1 GDDSLSAITFDS
13 DFETSLHVQ
22 KSDVDLMR
30 TKLRRLEE
38 ENSRK
43 DRQIEQ
49 LLDPSR
55 GSDFV
60 RTLTEKRPDSG
71 WVVNGLKQRILKLEQ
86 QCKEKDNTINKLQT
100 DMKTTNLEEMRIAME
115 TYYEEIHRLQTLLAS
130 SETTGKKPSME
141 KKMGVKRQKKMSSAL
156 LNLSRSVQELTE
168 ENQSLKEDLDRMLS
182 NSPTISKIKGYMD
195 WSKPRLLRRIAELEK
210 KVSSMESSKP
220 HASDVVKSNPLVHS
234 TSNSTVHKQ
243 PHSDHQEDNERLRGA
258 VRNLKEERSALQ
270 NQLQEKDLEMK
281 QLLQTKADLEK
292 ELENVK
298 KSEKERREQEIAL
311 KEEIKTLTRKFQEL
325 EEIKKE
331 EKDDP
336 MEITDETQEELL
348 PSPPSSRH
356 SLQDS
361 EPDSS
366 DEDFSRPPS
375 PCPDGRRDAAARILQ
390 AWWKVYKHKS
400 SPMPSVPSPVAQA
413 EGSPGLEEAITIVQS
428 IFRAHLAR
436 TRHRPVLPFA
446 SVLQGREVT
455 CWWGWHLCSMPYP
468 VQALLLLGGAAL
480 ACLALDLLFLLFY
493 SFWLCCRRR
502 KSEEHLD
509 ADCCCTAWCVIIA
522 TLVCSAGI
530 AVGFYGNGETS
541 DGIHRVT
548 YSLRHA
554 NRTVAGVQDRRLQGL
569 LETLLSYTAAIP
581 FWRNPA
587 VSLEVLAEQV
597 DLYDWY
603 RWLGYLGL
611 LLLDV
616 IICLLVLVGLIRS
629 SKGILVGVCLLGVLA
644 LVISWGALG
653 LELAASVG
661 SSDFCVDPD
670 TYVTKMVEEH
680 SVLSGDILQYYLAC
694 SPHAANPF
702 QQKLSGSHKALV
714 EMHDVVTELLRSVP
728 REQPTTKDP
737 LLRVQEV
744 LNGTEVNLQ
753 HLTALVDCRSLHL
766 DYVQALTGFCYD
778 GVEGLIYLALFSFVT
793 ALMFSS
799 IVCSVP
805 HTWQQK
811 RGPDEDGEEET
822 APGPRQ
828 AHDSLYRVHMPSL
841 YSCGSSYGS
850 ETSIPAAAHTVSN
863 APVTEYMSQ
872 NANFQNPRC
881 ENTPL
886 IGRES
891 PPPSFEA
898 FCAGGLA
905 PGWSLLVQG
914 QSDSGEDKFEI
925 NFLSE
930 GGDIAFHI
938 KPRFSSATM
947 VGNAF
952 QDGRWG
958 QEEVSSVF
966 PLTLGEPFE
975 LMQVGCRARPGSMA
989 GAEGHWLPSAQLE
1002 VSSDAEHFHVYAQEH
1017 KVLQFPH
1024 RQRPLAAITR
1034 VRVLSDHRLA
1044 QVELAKRGLSWG

>member
-1 GDDSLSAITFDS
+1 MSLGTEEPASETGDDSLSAITFDS
-13 DFETSLHVQ
+13 DFETKAKRKSFHKPPPTSPKSPYYSKPRKVASWRSLRTAGSMPLGSRTSLTPQKLWLGTSKQGHVPGTPVYREKEDMYDEIIELKKSLHVQ

-390 AWWKVYKHKS
+390 AWWKVYKHKKEQAVLDEAAVVLQAAFRGYLARAKLLPSKACAPESPSMPGFPNQS

-436 TRHRPVLPFA
+436 TRHSATSKRTAPTTSKWRPA
-446 SVLQGREVT
+446 SVTHKEI
-455 CWWGWHLCSMPYP
+455 SSPPY
-468 VQALLLLGGAAL
+468 
-480 ACLALDLLFLLFY
+480 
-493 SFWLCCRRR
+493 
-502 KSEEHLD
+502 
-509 ADCCCTAWCVIIA
+509 
-522 TLVCSAGI
+522 
-530 AVGFYGNGETS
+530 
-541 DGIHRVT
+541 
-548 YSLRHA
+548 
-554 NRTVAGVQDRRLQGL
+554 
-569 LETLLSYTAAIP
+569 
-581 FWRNPA
+581 
-587 VSLEVLAEQV
+587 
-597 DLYDWY
+597 
-603 RWLGYLGL
+603 
-611 LLLDV
+611 
-616 IICLLVLVGLIRS
+616 
-629 SKGILVGVCLLGVLA
+629 
-644 LVISWGALG
+644 
-653 LELAASVG
+653 LAASPG
-661 SSDFCVDPD
+661 QDN
-670 TYVTKMVEEH
+670 E
-680 SVLSGDILQYYLAC
+680 A
-694 SPHAANPF
+694 
-702 QQKLSGSHKALV
+702 
-714 EMHDVVTELLRSVP
+714 RS
-728 REQPTTKDP
+728 E
-737 LLRVQEV
+737 
-744 LNGTEVNLQ
+744 
-753 HLTALVDCRSLHL
+753 
-766 DYVQALTGFCYD
+766 QALKD
-778 GVEGLIYLALFSFVT
+778 
-793 ALMFSS
+793 
-799 IVCSVP
+799 
-805 HTWQQK
+805 
-811 RGPDEDGEEET
+811 DEDKDKDKPWKPVALHPQSAESSS
-822 APGPRQ
+822 PGLQPVVPPPTDDINSD
-828 AHDSLYRVHMPSL
+828 DSDDIVIAPSL
-841 YSCGSSYGS
+841 PTKKNSSP
-850 ETSIPAAAHTVSN
+850 I
-863 APVTEYMSQ
+863 
-872 NANFQNPRC
+872 
-881 ENTPL
+881 
-886 IGRES
+886 
-891 PPPSFEA
+891 
-898 FCAGGLA
+898 
-905 PGWSLLVQG
+905 
-914 QSDSGEDKFEI
+914 
-925 NFLSE
+925 
-930 GGDIAFHI
+930 
-938 KPRFSSATM
+938 
-947 VGNAF
+947 
-952 QDGRWG
+952 
-958 QEEVSSVF
+958 
-966 PLTLGEPFE
+966 
-975 LMQVGCRARPGSMA
+975 
-989 GAEGHWLPSAQLE
+989 
-1002 VSSDAEHFHVYAQEH
+1002 
-1017 KVLQFPH
+1017 
-1024 RQRPLAAITR
+1024 
-1034 VRVLSDHRLA
+1034 
-1044 QVELAKRGLSWG
+1044 